1 MNITKF
7 KSQINYLWFTLAT
20 ISFQNS
26 IHAQE
31 QTAIEAPLLVEIKAE
46 HETLVDYQKSYEAA
60 KKTEVASH
68 GHVAFAF
75 KLIPQ
80 NSTTRIDDVKIWLE
94 SQSKSIPIK
103 ILDGGFFIVPVDDQI
118 AEEKGTFAMNKKKG
132 EVTGTGTWIQIVQN
146 NDWTI
151 GLMKQVIDETNLAIH
166 KVMPWYS
173 QPFLPKV
180 KSIAVC
186 SKEPGLEIQ
195 IKDSDNI
202 IGSVVTKEAE
212 KNDAN
217 RPVFC
222 THFDALTKFSDD
234 SRVVVPDSAEVILM

>member
-1 MNITKF
+1 MKITQF
-7 KSQINYLWFTLAT
+7 KSQINYLWLAFAS
-20 ISFQNS
+20 ISFQ
-26 IHAQE
+26 HAVLAQE
-31 QTAIEAPLLVEIKAE
+31 QTANDTPQVIEIKAE
-46 HETLVDYQKSYEAA
+46 RENLVGYQEPYEAA
-60 KKTEVASH
+60 KKAQVASH
-68 GHVAFAF
+68 GHVAFAYQLVP
-75 KLIPQ
+75 K

-103 ILDGGFFIVPVDDQI
+103 LLDGNFFIVPIDDQI
-118 AEEKGTFAMNKKKG
+118 AEEKGKFAINKKKDEFNG
-132 EVTGTGTWIQIVQN
+132 IGNWIQIVPN
-146 NDWTI
+146 KDWTI

-166 KVMPWYS
+166 SVMPWYS

-195 IKDSDNI
+195 IKDGDKI
-202 IGSVVTKEAE
+202 AGSVVTKDAE

-222 THFDALTKFSDD
+222 TRFDASTKFSDD